1 VDVFGLRQRLVDDY
15 ADFTRSFVVIRDEQ
29 INARVDEELAAGLL
43 WPHPIVQLNPA
54 FEPGGTID
62 ELVDEGVLHERCRQI
77 FRRSKSAERLDG
89 EPLRLHRHQR
99 EAIEAARRGGN
110 YVLTTGTGSG
120 KSLAYI
126 VPIVDHV
133 LRAGTG
139 RGIQALVVYPMNALA
154 NSQLGELEKFLSI
167 GPPGSTNL
175 VSYRRYTGQESQE
188 EREAILHSPPDILL
202 TNYVMLEYILTRPF
216 DSPVV
221 KAAQGL
227 RFLVFDELHTYRGR
241 QGADVALLARRV
253 REACNAET
261 LQHVGTSATLAG
273 AGTLEEQRREVARIA
288 TLVFGDEV
296 EPENVIGETLRRA
309 TVPTRDDEEFLGA
322 LRARIDGEP
331 PPDFEAF
338 LADPL
343 ASWVETTLGLTTET
357 ESARLVR
364 TVPRPIH
371 GEEGAAALLAR
382 LTGRSADDCAA
393 AIERTLMQGYRIRRP
408 DTSFPTFA
416 FRLHQFFSR
425 GETGYASLEPEDVRF
440 CTTQE
445 QLFVPGDRSRALFP
459 LAFCRECGQEY
470 YSVRTSARE
479 DGARIV
485 VPRHLNDTTGDDE
498 SDAGFLYIGSDK
510 PWPEDFDA
518 ALDRIPEEWLEP
530 RGDSFRVKP
539 SYRQYLPRALAIDP
553 SGALIDS
560 SLRCQWVPAPFR
572 FCLYCGV
579 SHGPRRADFG
589 KLLTLGAGGRSSAT
603 TILSLTAIR
612 TLREAGEDPLP
623 REARKLLSFTD
634 NRQDASLQSG
644 HFNDFVEVGL
654 VRSALYRAAFAAG
667 DDGLSHDELTMKV
680 FGELALPVELYA
692 KEPEAAFAARRQTD
706 RALRD
711 VLGYRLYRDLERGWR
726 ITAPNLEQTGL
737 LEIEYE
743 ALDEVC
749 AADEVWAEMHE
760 PLRSATPER
769 REQIARTLLDYMRR
783 ELAIDVDYLEQNWQ
797 EQLKQR
803 SSQLLIEPWGL
814 EEDEQ
819 PIHARVLFPKPRR
832 RAAREY
838 RGDVYVSA
846 RGGFGQYLRRP
857 QALGS
862 LSLDQTDEVIRDLL
876 AALVVGGHVRR
887 VAEPADA
894 EDVPGYQLAASAMRW
909 RAGDGTHAYH
919 DPIRVPS
926 PPADGS
932 RTNPY
937 FVDFYRSVA
946 GGGQG
951 IQAREHTAQVPP
963 DERQERED
971 RFRTAELPVLFCSP
985 TMELGVDIAELNV
998 VNMRNVPPTPANY
1011 AQRSGRAGR
1020 SGQPALVFNYCAAG
1034 NSHDQ
1039 YFFRRPQLV
1048 VSGQV
1053 KPPRLD
1059 LANEDLVRAHVHAIW
1074 VAESGVWLGSSL
1086 AELLELDEE
1095 DRSFPLRESKRE
1107 QLSDPAVIERAR
1119 PHAQRMLARIPNLGE
1134 AEWYSDTW
1142 LDETLDGAVLELDR
1156 ACERWRGL
1164 YRAAI
1169 EARETQ
1175 HAVILDQS
1183 RSPASRAMARR
1194 LRAEAEA
1201 QIELLRG
1208 GEENRAWQ
1216 SDFYSYRYFAS
1227 EGFLPG
1233 YSFPRLPL
1241 SAFIPAR
1248 RNRQGRD
1255 EFLQR
1260 PRFLAISEFG
1270 PRSIV
1275 YHEGSRYLINRVFLP
1290 TERTEENRLPTT
1302 SIKHCSNCG
1311 YLHLMDAGD
1320 PGLDLC
1326 EQCGAPLDVM
1336 HDLFRLQNVGTK
1348 RRDRINSD
1356 EEERVRLGFEIRTA
1370 VRFAR
1375 RDGETTRI
1383 AHIASD
1389 ETAWG
1394 KLTYGGAATLWRINV
1409 GWTRRKNEKPYGF
1422 RLDTERG
1429 YWARNEQAAVEDP
1442 EDPMSPSEQ
1451 RVVPYVEDRRNALLL
1466 EPARVL
1472 DPEVMAS
1479 LAAAL
1484 KNAIQV
1490 VYDLEDSE
1498 LAVEPLPNRDFRRQL
1513 LFYEAAEGGAGVLR
1527 LLATQPEALQ
1537 RVAREA
1543 LEICHFDP
1551 DNGEDRHRAPRA
1563 REDCTAACYDCL
1575 LSYANQ
1581 SDHRIL
1587 DRHVVRDVLLLLAN
1601 AQVEPAPGP
1610 LPRHLH
1616 LEQLR
1621 ARCDSG
1627 LERRFLDFLEERDL
1641 ELPTDAQARIER
1653 LRVKP
1658 DFTYAAHHLVVFID
1672 GPPHDYEDVEERDG
1686 QAAAR
1691 LEDDGWTVVR
1701 FRHDADWEEIVRRY
1715 PSTFG
1720 RLGSPIA

>member
-1 VDVFGLRQRLVDDY
+1 MNVFDLRHRLVEDY
-15 ADFTRSFVVIRDEQ
+15 ADFTRSFVVIRDERVR
-29 INARVDEELAAGLL
+29 ARVDEELAAGLL
-43 WPHPIVQLNPA
+43 WPPPIVQLNPA

-62 ELVDEGVLHERCRQI
+62 DVVAEGLLHPRCAQI
-77 FRRSKSAERLDG
+77 FRRGKTPDDPEG

-99 EAIEAARRGGN
+99 EAIEAARGGGN

-133 LRAGTG
+133 LRNGTG

-154 NSQLGELEKFLSI
+154 NSQVGELEKFLAI

-175 VSYRRYTGQESQE
+175 VSFRRYTGQESQE
-188 EREAILHSPPDILL
+188 ERDEILHSPPDILL

-227 RFLVFDELHTYRGR
+227 RFLVLDELHTYRGR

-253 REACNAET
+253 REACNAT
-261 LQHVGTSATLAG
+261 GLQHVGTSATLAG
-273 AGTLEEQRREVARIA
+273 AGTFDEQRREVARIA
-288 TLVFGDEV
+288 SLVFGDTV
-296 EPENVIGETLRRA
+296 EPGNVIGETLRRA
-309 TVPTRDDEEFLGA
+309 TVPTPADAEA
-322 LRARIDGEP
+322 LRARIGDEP
-331 PPDFEAF
+331 PSDYDAF

-343 ASWVETTLGLTTET
+343 ASWIETTFGLAVEGET
-357 ESARLVR
+357 GRLVR
-364 TVPRPIH
+364 ATPRPIL
-371 GEEGAAALLAR
+371 GEDGAAGLLADI
-382 LTGRSADDCAA
+382 TGRSVDECAA
-393 AIERTLMQGYRIRRP
+393 AIERTLMQGYRIRHP
-408 DTSFPTFA
+408 DTGFPVFA

-425 GETGYASLEPEDVRF
+425 GETVYASLESEPERF
-440 CTTQE
+440 ATTEE
-445 QLFVPGDRSRALFP
+445 QQFVPGDRSRALFP
-459 LAFCRECGQEY
+459 LAFCRECGQDY
-470 YSVRTSARE
+470 YTVRTGSGP
-479 DGARIV
+479 DGKTV
-485 VPRHLNDTTGDDE
+485 VLPRHLNDLTGDDE
-498 SDAGFLYIGSDK
+498 TDAGFLYLGSDRS
-510 PWPEDFDA
+510 WPDA
-518 ALDRIPEEWLEP
+518 LEAQLERLPEEWLEP
-530 RGDSFRVKP
+530 SGDSFRVKS
-539 SYRQYLPRALAIDP
+539 SYRQYLPRAIRLAP
-553 SGALIDS
+553 SGELEDDGLACHWI
-560 SLRCQWVPAPFR
+560 PAPFR

-579 SHGPRRADFG
+579 SYGGRQVRDFG

-603 TILSLTAIR
+603 TILSLAAIR
-612 TLREAGEDPLP
+612 ALREGGEDALP

-634 NRQDASLQSG
+634 NRQDASLQAG

-654 VRSALYRAAFAAG
+654 IRSALYRAARAAG
-667 DDGLSHDELTMKV
+667 ERGLAHDELTMRV
-680 FGELALPVELYA
+680 FEELALPVELYA
-692 KEPEAAFAARRQTD
+692 SEPEAVFAARRETD

-726 ITAPNLEQTGL
+726 IMAPNLEQAGL

-749 AADEVWAEMHE
+749 AAEDVWAARHE
-760 PLRSATPER
+760 ALAKAAPKR
-769 REQIARTLLDYMRR
+769 REEIARTLLDYMRR
-783 ELAIDVDYLEQNWQ
+783 ELAINVDYLDADWQ

-803 SSQLLIEPWGL
+803 SSQLLVEPWGL
-814 EEDEQ
+814 QEDEQ
-819 PIHARVLFPKPRR
+819 PLHARVLFPRPRR
-832 RAAREY
+832 RAAREF

-862 LSLDQTDEVIRDLL
+862 LSLADTDRVITDLL
-876 AALVVGGHVRR
+876 EALRIGGLVRR
-887 VAEPADA
+887 VAEPASAD
-894 EDVPGYQLAASAMRW
+894 DVPGYQLAASAMRW
-909 RAGDGTHAYH
+909 CAGDGTRAYH

-926 PPADGS
+926 PPAEGS

-937 FVDFYRSVA
+937 FVGFYRGVA
-946 GGGQG
+946 AQGQG

-963 DERQERED
+963 EERE
-971 RFRTAELPVLFCSP
+971 RREEAFRTGELPVLFCSP

-1020 SGQPALVFNYCAAG
+1020 SGQPALVFDYCAAG

-1039 YFFRRPQLV
+1039 YFFRRPQLM

-1059 LANEDLVRAHVHAIW
+1059 LTNEDLVRAHVHAIW
-1074 VAESGVWLGSSL
+1074 LAAADVWLGSSL
-1086 AELLELDEE
+1086 AEILELDEE
-1095 DRSFPLRESKRE
+1095 DKTFPLRESKRE
-1107 QLSDPAVIERAR
+1107 QLADLSVIERAR
-1119 PHAQRMLARIPNLGE
+1119 PRAERVLARIPNLAE
-1134 AEWYSDTW
+1134 AEWYSETW
-1142 LDETLDGAVLELDR
+1142 LDETLNGALLALDR
-1156 ACERWRGL
+1156 ACDRWRGL

-1175 HAVILDQS
+1175 HAIILDQS
-1183 RSPASRAMARR
+1183 RSPACRATARR

-1201 QIELLRG
+1201 QIDLLRG
-1208 GEENRAWQ
+1208 GDENRIWQ
-1216 SDFYSYRYFAS
+1216 SDFYSYRYLAS

-1248 RNRQGRD
+1248 RARQGRD

-1290 TERTEENRLPTT
+1290 AERTEENRIPTA
-1302 SIKHCSNCG
+1302 SVKHCTSCG
-1311 YLHLMDAGD
+1311 YLHPVADGD

-1326 EQCGAPLDVM
+1326 EQCGAPLDM
-1336 HDLFRLQNVGTK
+1336 THDLFRLQNVATR

-1356 EEERVRLGFEIRTA
+1356 EEERVRLGFEIRTGI
-1370 VRFAR
+1370 RFAR

-1383 AHIASD
+1383 AHVASGG
-1389 ETAWG
+1389 TAWG

-1409 GWTRRKNEKPYGF
+1409 GWTRRKNPNQLGF
-1422 RLDTERG
+1422 LLDTERG
-1429 YWARNEQAAVEDP
+1429 YWARNEQAALEDP
-1442 EDPMSPSEQ
+1442 EDPLSPSQQ
-1451 RVVPYVEDRRNALLL
+1451 RVIPYVEDRRNALLL
-1466 EPARVL
+1466 EPARPL
-1472 DPEVMAS
+1472 DSAVMAS

-1527 LLATQPEALQ
+1527 LLAADPAALP

-1543 LEICHFDP
+1543 LVLCHFDP
-1551 DNGEDRHRAPRA
+1551 DTGEDRHRAPRA
-1563 REDCTAACYDCL
+1563 KEDCTAACYDCL

-1581 SDHRIL
+1581 PDHRLL
-1587 DRHVVRDVLLLLAN
+1587 DRHLLRDLLLLLAG
-1601 AQVEPAPGP
+1601 AEVEPAPVA

-1616 LEQLR
+1616 LAQLR
-1621 ARCDSG
+1621 DRCDSE
-1627 LERRFLDFLEERDL
+1627 LERRFLDFLEEHDL
-1641 ELPTDAQARIER
+1641 ELPTHAQARIER

-1658 DFTYAAHHLVVFID
+1658 DFTYASHHLVVFVD
-1672 GPPHDYEDVEERDG
+1672 GPVHDYEDVEERDG
-1686 QAAAR
+1686 QAASR

-1701 FRHDADWEEIVRRY
+1701 FGHDDDWGAIVRRY

-1720 RLGSPIA
+1720 RPREKV

>member
-1 VDVFGLRQRLVDDY
+1 VRDY
-15 ADFTRSFVVIRDEQ
+15 ADYTQSFVVIRDERIRQ
-29 INARVDEELAAGLL
+29 RVDEELEAGLL

-62 ELVDEGVLHERCRQI
+62 DLVDEGLLHERCRQI
-77 FRRSKSAERLDG
+77 FRRNKTPESPEG

-99 EAIEAARRGGN
+99 EAIEAAGRGGN

-188 EREAILHSPPDILL
+188 EREEILRAPPDILL

-216 DSPVV
+216 DSPVI

-227 RFLVFDELHTYRGR
+227 RFLVLDELHTYRGR

-253 REACNAET
+253 REACNANAV
-261 LQHVGTSATLAG
+261 QHVGTSATLAG
-273 AGTLEEQRREVARIA
+273 AGTLEEQRREVARTA
-288 TLVFGDEV
+288 SLVFGDEV

-309 TVPTRDDEEFLGA
+309 TTPAGDDPDA
-322 LRARIDGEP
+322 LRARIDADP
-331 PPDFEAF
+331 PTDYEAF
-338 LADPL
+338 LTDPL
-343 ASWVETTLGLTTET
+343 ASWIETTLGLMAEPET
-357 ESARLVR
+357 GRLVR
-364 TVPRPIH
+364 ATPLPVH
-371 GEEGAAALLAR
+371 GEEGAAARLAA
-382 LTGRSADDCAA
+382 LTGLSTDECAA
-393 AIERTLMQGYRIRRP
+393 AIERTLMQGYRIRHP
-408 DTSFPTFA
+408 DTGFPIFA

-425 GETGYASLEPEDVRF
+425 GETVYASLEREDARF
-440 CTTQE
+440 ASTEE
-445 QLFVPGDRSRALFP
+445 QQYVPGDRSRALFP

-470 YSVRTSARE
+470 YTVRTAAGD
-479 DGARIV
+479 DGATLV

-498 SDAGFLYIGSDK
+498 TDAGFLYVGSDK
-510 PWPEDFDA
+510 PWPNDLDA
-518 ALDRIPEEWLEP
+518 ALERIPEEWLEP
-530 RGDSFRVKP
+530 RGDSFRVKQN
-539 SYRQYLPRALAIDP
+539 YRQYLPRAIALDPTGAVDDDGLA
-553 SGALIDS
+553 
-560 SLRCQWVPAPFR
+560 CHWVPAPFR
-572 FCLYCGV
+572 FCLHCGV
-579 SHGPRRADFG
+579 SYGPRRADFG
-589 KLLTLGAGGRSSAT
+589 KLLMLGAGGRSSAT
-603 TILSLTAIR
+603 TILGLAAIR
-612 TLREAGEDPLP
+612 TLREDTADPLP
-623 REARKLLSFTD
+623 REAQKLLSFTD

-654 VRSALYRAAFAAG
+654 IRSALYRAALAVG
-667 DDGLSHDELTMKV
+667 EEGLSHDELTLKV
-680 FGELALPVELYA
+680 FEELALPIELYA
-692 KEPEAAFAARRQTD
+692 SQPEAAFAARRETD
-706 RALRD
+706 RTLRD

-726 ITAPNLEQTGL
+726 ITAPNLEQAGL
-737 LEIEYE
+737 LEIDFE

-749 AADEVWAEMHE
+749 AAEEVWAERHQA
-760 PLRSATPER
+760 LATTTLER
-769 REQIARTLLDYMRR
+769 REEIARTLLDYMRR
-783 ELAIDVDYLEQNWQ
+783 ELAIDVDYLDADWQ

-803 SSQLLIEPWGL
+803 SNQSLVEPWGL

-819 PIHARVLFPKPRR
+819 PLHARVLFPKPRR

-846 RGGFGQYLRRP
+846 RGGFGQYLGRP
-857 QALGS
+857 QTLGP
-862 LSLDQTDEVIRDLL
+862 LSLEEKDAVIRDLL
-876 AALVVGGHVRR
+876 EALVIGGHVRR
-887 VAEPADA
+887 VAEPADVD
-894 EDVPGYQLAASAMRW
+894 DVPGYQLAASAMRW
-909 RAGDGTHAYH
+909 RAGDGTRSAH

-926 PPADGS
+926 PPTDGA

-937 FVDFYRSVA
+937 FVDFYREVA
-946 GGGQG
+946 AGGQG
-951 IQAREHTAQVPP
+951 IQAREHTAQVPA
-963 DERQERED
+963 DEREEREK
-971 RFRTAELPVLFCSP
+971 RFRTGDLPVLFCSP

-1020 SGQPALVFNYCAAG
+1020 SGQPAFVFNYCAAG

-1039 YFFRRPQLV
+1039 YFFRRPQLM

-1059 LANEDLVRAHVHAIW
+1059 LTNEDLVRAHVHAIW

-1086 AELLELDEE
+1086 AEILELDEE
-1095 DRSFPLRESKRE
+1095 DRTFPLRESKRE
-1107 QLSDPAVIERAR
+1107 QLADPSVIGRAR
-1119 PHAQRMLARIPNLGE
+1119 PRAERMLARIPGLVE
-1134 AEWYSDTW
+1134 AEWYSETW
-1142 LDETLDGAVLELDR
+1142 LDETLQGAVLDLDR

-1169 EARETQ
+1169 EARESQ
-1175 HAVILDQS
+1175 HAIILDQS
-1183 RSPASRAMARR
+1183 RSPAARGMARR

-1208 GEENRAWQ
+1208 GDDNRAWQ

-1248 RNRQGRD
+1248 RGRQGRD

-1290 TERTEENRLPTT
+1290 AERTEENRLPTA
-1302 SIKHCSNCG
+1302 SIKHCMSCG
-1311 YLHLMDAGD
+1311 YLHPMADGD
-1320 PGLDLC
+1320 PGLDMC

-1336 HDLFRLQNVGTK
+1336 HDLFRLQNVATR

-1356 EEERVRLGFEIRTA
+1356 EEERVRLGFEIRTGI
-1370 VRFAR
+1370 RFAR
-1375 RDGETTRI
+1375 RDGETTRV
-1383 AHIASD
+1383 AHIASGG
-1389 ETAWG
+1389 TAWG

-1409 GWTRRKNEKPYGF
+1409 GWTRRRNPNQLGF

-1429 YWARNEQAAVEDP
+1429 YWARNEQAALEDP

-1451 RVVPYVEDRRNALLL
+1451 RVIPYVEDRRNALLF
-1466 EPARVL
+1466 EPSRPL
-1472 DPEVMAS
+1472 GSDVMAS

-1498 LAVEPLPNRDFRRQL
+1498 LAVEPLPSRDFRRQL

-1527 LLATQPEALQ
+1527 LLATQPEALP

-1551 DNGEDRHRAPRA
+1551 DTGEDRQRAPRA

-1581 SDHRIL
+1581 SDHRL
-1587 DRHVVRDVLLLLAN
+1587 VDRHLVRDLLLILAG
-1601 AQVEPAPGP
+1601 AGADVDPAPAP
-1610 LPRHLH
+1610 LPRHEH
-1616 LEQLR
+1616 LAQLR

-1627 LERRFLDFLEERDL
+1627 LERRFLDFLEEHDL
-1641 ELPTDAQARIER
+1641 ELPTHAQARIER

-1658 DFTYAAHHLVVFID
+1658 DFTYATHHLVVFVD
-1672 GPPHDYEDVEERDG
+1672 GPPHDYADVEERDG
-1686 QAAAR
+1686 HAASR
-1691 LEDDGWTVVR
+1691 LEDDGYTVVR
-1701 FRHDADWEEIVRRY
+1701 FRHDEDWAQIIARY

-1720 RLGSPIA
+1720 RLRSPA

>member
-1 VDVFGLRQRLVDDY
+1 VDVFGLRERLVQDY
-15 ADFTRSFVVIRDEQ
+15 ANFTRSFVVIRDER
-29 INARVDEELAAGLL
+29 IRERVDRELEAGLL

-62 ELVDEGVLHERCRQI
+62 DLVGEGLLHERCRQI
-77 FRRSKSAERLDG
+77 FRRGKSTERPEG
-89 EPLRLHRHQR
+89 EQLRLHRHQR
-99 EAIEAARRGGN
+99 EAIEAARNGGN
-110 YVLTTGTGSG
+110 YALTTGTGSG

-133 LRAGTG
+133 LRNGTG

-188 EREAILHSPPDILL
+188 ERDEILGSPPDILL

-221 KAAQGL
+221 AAAQGL
-227 RFLVFDELHTYRGR
+227 RFLVLDELHTYRGR

-253 REACNAET
+253 REACNADQ

-273 AGTLEEQRREVARIA
+273 VGTLEEQRREVAGIA
-288 TLVFGDEV
+288 SLVFGDTV

-309 TVPTRDDEEFLGA
+309 TVPTSDDAESLDA
-322 LRARIDGEP
+322 LRARVEAEP
-331 PPDFEAF
+331 PANRDEF
-338 LADPL
+338 LTDPL
-343 ASWVETTLGLTTET
+343 ASWVETTFGLTSEPET
-357 ESARLVR
+357 DRLVR
-364 TVPRPIH
+364 ATPRAIY
-371 GEEGAAALLAR
+371 GVDGAATLLAETAGLPLDR
-382 LTGRSADDCAA
+382 CAS
-393 AIERTLMQGYRIRRP
+393 AIERTLMQGYDITNE
-408 DTSFPTFA
+408 DTGFPVFA

-425 GETGYASLEPEDVRF
+425 GETVYASLETEDARF
-440 CTTQE
+440 STTEE
-445 QLFVPGDRSRALFP
+445 QQFVPGDRSRALFP
-459 LAFCRECGQEY
+459 LGFCRECGQDY
-470 YSVRTSARE
+470 YTVRTASGEEGSRA
-479 DGARIV
+479 V

-510 PWPEDFDA
+510 PWPVDLDA
-518 ALDRIPEEWLEP
+518 ALERLPEEWLEP
-530 RGDSFRVKP
+530 AGDSFRVKRN
-539 SYRQYLPRALAIDP
+539 YRQYLPRAITLDP
-553 SGALIDS
+553 TGSESDEGLSCHWI
-560 SLRCQWVPAPFR
+560 PAPFR
-572 FCLYCGV
+572 FCLHCGV

-603 TILSLTAIR
+603 TILGLAAIR
-612 TLREAGEDPLP
+612 TLREDGQNALP
-623 REARKLLSFTD
+623 PEAQKLLSFTD

-654 VRSALYRAAFAAG
+654 VRSALHRAALGAG
-667 DDGLSHDELTMKV
+667 EEGLTHDQVTLKV
-680 FGELALPVELYA
+680 FEKLALPIELYA
-692 KEPEAAFAARRQTD
+692 REPEAAFAARRETD

-726 ITAPNLEQTGL
+726 ITAPNLEQAGL
-737 LEIEYE
+737 LEIDYE
-743 ALDEVC
+743 ALDDVSA
-749 AADEVWAEMHE
+749 AADVWADRHE
-760 PLRSATPER
+760 VLASATPER
-769 REQIARTLLDYMRR
+769 REQVARTLLDYMRR
-783 ELAIDVDYLEQNWQ
+783 ELAIDVDYLDATWQ
-797 EQLKQR
+797 EQLKLR
-803 SSQLLIEPWGL
+803 SNQSLVEPWAL

-819 PIHARVLFPKPRR
+819 PIHSRVLFPKPRR

-846 RGGFGQYLRRP
+846 RGGFGQFLRRP
-857 QALGS
+857 QVLGS
-862 LSLDQTDEVIRDLL
+862 LSLEDTDQVIADLL
-876 AALVVGGHVRR
+876 EALRIGGLVRR

-909 RAGDGTHAYH
+909 RAGDGTHASH

-926 PPADGS
+926 PPEEGA

-937 FVDFYRSVA
+937 FVEFYRGVA
-946 GGGQG
+946 AGGQG
-951 IQAREHTAQVPP
+951 IQAREHTAQVPA
-963 DERQERED
+963 EEREEREE
-971 RFRTAELPVLFCSP
+971 RFRTGELPVLFCSP

-1034 NSHDQ
+1034 SSHDQ
-1039 YFFRRPQLV
+1039 YFFRRPELM

-1059 LANEDLVRAHVHAIW
+1059 LANEDLVRAHVHAVW
-1074 VAESGVWLGSSL
+1074 LAVSDVWLGSSL
-1086 AELLELDEE
+1086 AEILELDEE
-1095 DRSFPLRESKRE
+1095 DRTFPLRESKRE
-1107 QLSDPAVIERAR
+1107 QLSDPSVIERAR
-1119 PHAQRMLARIPNLGE
+1119 PRAARILARIPSLAE
-1134 AEWYSDTW
+1134 AEWYSESW
-1142 LDETLDGAVLELDR
+1142 LDETLQGAVLELDR

-1175 HAVILDQS
+1175 HDVILDQS
-1183 RSPASRAMARR
+1183 RSPAARAMARR

-1201 QIELLRG
+1201 QVELLRG
-1208 GEENRAWQ
+1208 GEDNRAWQ
-1216 SDFYSYRYFAS
+1216 SDFYSYRYLAG

-1290 TERTEENRLPTT
+1290 ADRTEENRLPTASVKQCT
-1302 SIKHCSNCG
+1302 SCG
-1311 YLHLMDAGD
+1311 YLHPIADGD

-1326 EQCGAPLDVM
+1326 EQCGAPLHVM
-1336 HDLFRLQNVGTK
+1336 HDLFRLQNVGTR

-1356 EEERVRLGFEIRTA
+1356 EEERVRLGFEIRTGI
-1370 VRFAR
+1370 RFAR
-1375 RDGETTRI
+1375 RDGETTRL
-1383 AHIASD
+1383 AHIGS
-1389 ETAWG
+1389 EGTTWG

-1409 GWTRRKNEKPYGF
+1409 GWTRRKNPNQLGF
-1422 RLDTERG
+1422 IIDTERG
-1429 YWARNEQAAVEDP
+1429 YWARNEQAAIEDP
-1442 EDPMSPSEQ
+1442 SDPMSASEQ
-1451 RVVPYVEDRRNALLL
+1451 RVIPYVEDRRNALLL
-1466 EPARVL
+1466 EPARPL
-1472 DPEVMAS
+1472 DTDVTAS

-1498 LAVEPLPNRDFRRQL
+1498 LAVEPLPSRDFRRLL

-1527 LLATQPEALQ
+1527 LLATDPDALPE
-1537 RVAREA
+1537 VARKA

-1551 DNGEDRHRAPRA
+1551 ETGEDRRRAPRV

-1581 SDHRIL
+1581 SDHRLL
-1587 DRHVVRDVLLLLAN
+1587 DRHQIRDLLLLLAN
-1601 AQVEPAPGP
+1601 ADVQPAPGE
-1610 LPRHLH
+1610 LPRHFH

-1627 LERRFLDFLEERDL
+1627 LERRFLDFLEEHDL
-1641 ELPTDAQARIER
+1641 ELPTHAQARIER

-1658 DFTYAAHHLVVFID
+1658 DFTYAAHHLVVFVD

-1686 QAAAR
+1686 QAASR
-1691 LEDDGWTVVR
+1691 LEDDGYTVVR
-1701 FRHDADWEEIVRRY
+1701 FRHDEDWEEIVRRY

-1720 RLGSPIA
+1720 RMKSPTA